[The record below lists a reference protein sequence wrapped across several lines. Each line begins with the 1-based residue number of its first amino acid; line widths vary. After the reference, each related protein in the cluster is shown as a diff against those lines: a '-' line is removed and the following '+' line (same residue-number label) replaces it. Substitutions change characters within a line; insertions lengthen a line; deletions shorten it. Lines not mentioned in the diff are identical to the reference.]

1 MQTLFLFFCVL
12 YFMLSL
18 FVEMAFND
26 LQMELQS
33 FHSQIFSNTFASQL
47 EKIYSVFSPQT
58 TSTWHYKCSVR
69 SGVAQNTENELIL
82 AYWMFILLLAIHFI
96 WRRTFYFTSRKKK
109 CIFGDGIAAFFGFGQ
124 QTHQPLKARSK
135 ISTALAIKIWFLFS
149 GSTFDRVQ
157 TKQIGFLAD
166 RSISLNWIPHYRRE

>member
-1 MQTLFLFFCVL
+1 MTCMQTLFLFFCVL

-58 TSTWHYKCSVR
+58 TST
-69 SGVAQNTENELIL
+69 
-82 AYWMFILLLAIHFI
+82 
-96 WRRTFYFTSRKKK
+96 
-109 CIFGDGIAAFFGFGQ
+109 
-124 QTHQPLKARSK
+124 
-135 ISTALAIKIWFLFS
+135 
-149 GSTFDRVQ
+149 
-157 TKQIGFLAD
+157 
-166 RSISLNWIPHYRRE
+166 

>member
-26 LQMELQS
+26 LQMELLIQS

-96 WRRTFYFTSRKKK
+96 WRRTFYFTSKKK
-109 CIFGDGIAAFFGFGQ
+109 SVFLVMGSLHFLVLANKRISHSKHVRKFQ
-124 QTHQPLKARSK
+124 QLWR
-135 ISTALAIKIWFLFS
+135 
-149 GSTFDRVQ
+149 
-157 TKQIGFLAD
+157 
-166 RSISLNWIPHYRRE
+166 